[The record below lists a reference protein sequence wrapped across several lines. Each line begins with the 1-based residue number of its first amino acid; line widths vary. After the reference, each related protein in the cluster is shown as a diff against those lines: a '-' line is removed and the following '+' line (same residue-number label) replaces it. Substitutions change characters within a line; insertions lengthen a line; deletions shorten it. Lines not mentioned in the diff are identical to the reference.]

1 MADITPAAKKM
12 KLDPHDDKD
21 DDEVPKEIEDQC
33 LNCHQSLGKLEQLLK
48 QFLATPITTKTKL
61 TDFENALMTLTLLY
75 TINSMFWVYLTT
87 QGVNPKDH
95 SIKHELDRI
104 QKYMHKANI
113 IGGRLKGGKS
123 VCVPPL

>member
-75 TINSMFWVYLTT
+75 TINSMFW
-87 QGVNPKDH
+87 
-95 SIKHELDRI
+95 
-104 QKYMHKANI
+104 
-113 IGGRLKGGKS
+113 GK
-123 VCVPPL
+123 LG